1 MRGARTFCDTS
12 AVFSRAPPADA
23 RDPWC
28 RIHIQ
33 REKLMRV
40 PLTVRKLL
48 LGFVVVLVI
57 GLAAYLRFHHAKPVL
72 EVDYAGNRQVILWDS
87 SAEIREAIGTLKYGD
102 RLDVLDHFQQQVK
115 VRTTAGLIGWVAQS
129 DLLSVDLWQ
138 KMQDLEARA
147 SSAPVEA
154 RGSTRVI
161 SNLHVFPGRESPRLR
176 QIGKGIPV
184 EMFERQAVEVPAAAT
199 APALAAAHSDEGDA
213 PGAPAAT
220 RKEDWWLV
228 RAHLADQTTVAGW
241 VLGRFVGL
249 DVPPPLPDYASS
261 AGLRIAAWFEL
272 NRVAD
277 LSGGV
282 RPQYLVVGTR
292 GPEGQPCDFTQ
303 MRVFTWGKQ
312 SQRYE
317 TAFVA
322 SDLCGKLPVKLTR
335 APGGDASFT
344 FEDWSSGSSQQR
356 LYQMHQTSVRRVKE
370 PGEAPAKRKHTHG

>member
-1 MRGARTFCDTS
+1 MTHARIFCDTS
-12 AVFSRAPPADA
+12 AVFFQAWQPDP
-23 RDPWC
+23 RDRWC

-33 REKLMRV
+33 RENQMRV
-40 PLTVRKLL
+40 PLVIRKLL

-57 GLAAYLRFHHAKPVL
+57 SLAAYLRFHHSKPVL

-87 SAEIREAIGTLKYGD
+87 SAEIREPIGTLKYGD

-115 VRTTAGLIGWVAQS
+115 VRAATGQIGWVAQS

-138 KMQDLEARA
+138 KMQDLETRA
-147 SSAPVEA
+147 TASPVEA

-161 SNLHVFPGRESPRLR
+161 SNLHIVPGRESPRLR

-199 APALAAAHSDEGDA
+199 APTPAAAHGDEGDSA
-213 PGAPAAT
+213 GAPTAA
-220 RKEDWWLV
+220 RKEDWWLI
-228 RAHLADQTTVAGW
+228 RAHLTDQTTVAGW
-241 VLGRFVGL
+241 ILGRFVDL
-249 DVPPPLPDYASS
+249 DVPAPLPDYASS

-303 MRVFTWGKQ
+303 ARVFTWGKQ

-322 SDLCGKLPVKLTR
+322 SDLCGKLPVKLMR
-335 APGGDASFT
+335 AAGGDASFT
-344 FEDWSSGSSQQR
+344 FEDWSSGNSQQR
-356 LYQMHQTSVRRVKE
+356 LYQMHQTSVRRVRE
-370 PGEAPAKRKHTHG
+370 PGEAPAKRKHTHA

>member
-1 MRGARTFCDTS
+1 M
-12 AVFSRAPPADA
+12 
-23 RDPWC
+23 
-28 RIHIQ
+28 H
-33 REKLMRV
+33 V

-57 GLAAYLRFHHAKPVL
+57 CIAAYLRFHHSKPVL
-72 EVDYAGNRQVILWDS
+72 EVEYAGNRQVIVWDS

-102 RLDVLDHFQQQVK
+102 RLDVLDRFRQQVK
-115 VRTTAGLIGWVAQS
+115 VRAGPGLIGWVAQS

-138 KMQDLEARA
+138 KMQDLESRA
-147 SSAPVEA
+147 SSSPVEA
-154 RGSTRVI
+154 RGTTRVI

-176 QIGKGIPV
+176 QVGKGIPV
-184 EMFERQAVEVPAAAT
+184 EMFERQPVEVPAAAT
-199 APALAAAHSDEGDA
+199 APAPAVVHNDDGDA
-213 PGAPAAT
+213 PAAPAAT

-241 VLGRFVGL
+241 ILGRFVDL
-249 DVPPPLPDYASS
+249 DVPAPLPDYASS

-272 NRVAD
+272 NRVSD
-277 LSGGV
+277 LSGGM
-282 RPQYLVVGTR
+282 RPQYLVVGTK

-322 SDLCGKLPVKLTR
+322 SDLCGKLPMKLTR
-335 APGGDASFT
+335 TPGGDASFT
-344 FEDWSSGSSQQR
+344 FEDWNSGSSQQR
-356 LYQMHQTSVRRVKE
+356 LYEMHQTSVRRVRG
-370 PGEAPAKRKHTHG
+370 PGEAPVKRKQKHG

>member
-1 MRGARTFCDTS
+1 M
-12 AVFSRAPPADA
+12 
-23 RDPWC
+23 
-28 RIHIQ
+28 H
-33 REKLMRV
+33 V

-57 GLAAYLRFHHAKPVL
+57 CIAAYLRFHHSKPVL
-72 EVDYAGNRQVILWDS
+72 EVEYAGNRQVIVWDS
-87 SAEIREAIGTLKYGD
+87 NAEIREAIGTVKYGD
-102 RLDVLDHFQQQVK
+102 RLDVLDRFQQQVK
-115 VRTTAGLIGWVAQS
+115 VRTPPGLIGWVAQS

-138 KMQDLEARA
+138 KMQDLESRA
-147 SSAPVEA
+147 SSSPVEA
-154 RGSTRVI
+154 HGSTRVI

-176 QIGKGIPV
+176 QVGKGIPV

-199 APALAAAHSDEGDA
+199 APAPAAAHTDDADA
-213 PGAPAAT
+213 PAAPAAT

-228 RAHLADQTTVAGW
+228 RAHLADKTTVAGW
-241 VLGRFVGL
+241 ILGRFVDL
-249 DVPPPLPDYASS
+249 DVPAPLPDYASS

-272 NRVAD
+272 NRVPD
-277 LSGGV
+277 SSGGV
-282 RPQYLVVGTR
+282 RPQYLVVGTK

-322 SDLCGKLPVKLTR
+322 SDVCGKLPLKLTKT
-335 APGGDASFT
+335 PSGDASFT

-356 LYQMHQTSVRRVKE
+356 LYEMHQTSVRRVRG
-370 PGEAPAKRKHTHG
+370 PGEAPAKRKQKHG

>member
-1 MRGARTFCDTS
+1 M
-12 AVFSRAPPADA
+12 
-23 RDPWC
+23 
-28 RIHIQ
+28 H
-33 REKLMRV
+33 V

-57 GLAAYLRFHHAKPVL
+57 CLVAYLRFHHAKPVL
-72 EVDYAGNRQVILWDS
+72 EVAYVGNRQVILWDS

-102 RLDVLDHFQQQVK
+102 RLDVLGQFQQQLK
-115 VRTTAGLIGWVAQS
+115 VRTASGLIGWVSQS

-138 KMQDLEARA
+138 KMQDLEAKATA
-147 SSAPVEA
+147 SPVEA

-161 SNLHVFPGRESPRLR
+161 SNLHVVAGRESPRLR

-184 EMFERQAVEVPAAAT
+184 ELFERQAVEVPAAAI
-199 APALAAAHSDEGDA
+199 APTPAAAHGDEGDSA
-213 PGAPAAT
+213 GAPAAA
-220 RKEDWWLV
+220 RKEDWWMV

-241 VLGRFVGL
+241 ILGRFVDL
-249 DVPPPLPDYASS
+249 DVPAPLPDYASS

-277 LSGGV
+277 LSGGA

-292 GPEGQPCDFTQ
+292 GPEGQLCDFTQ

-335 APGGDASFT
+335 EPGGDASFT
-344 FEDWSSGSSQQR
+344 FEDWTSGSSQRR
-356 LYQMHQTSVRRVKE
+356 LYQMHQTSVRRVRQ
-370 PGEAPAKRKHTHG
+370 PGDAPAKRKQKHG

>member
-1 MRGARTFCDTS
+1 MTRTRTFCDTS
-12 AVFSRAPPADA
+12 AVYSPALSAGALD
-23 RDPWC
+23 RWC

-33 REKLMRV
+33 RENRMHV

-57 GLAAYLRFHHAKPVL
+57 CIAAYLRFHRSKPVL
-72 EVDYAGNRQVILWDS
+72 EVAYAGNRQVILWDS

-102 RLDVLDHFQQQVK
+102 RLDVLDHFQQQTR
-115 VRTTAGLIGWVAQS
+115 VRTTAGLLGWVAQS
-129 DLLSVDLWQ
+129 DLMSVDLWQ
-138 KMQDLEARA
+138 KMQDLEAMAKA
-147 SSAPVEA
+147 SPVEA

-161 SNLHVFPGRESPRLR
+161 SNLHIVPGRESPRLR

-184 EMFERQAVEVPAAAT
+184 EMFERQAVEIPAT
-199 APALAAAHSDEGDA
+199 AIAPTPAAAHSDEGDNA
-213 PGAPAAT
+213 GAPPAA

-241 VLGRFVGL
+241 ILGRFVDL

-277 LSGGV
+277 LSGGA

-303 MRVFTWGKQ
+303 ARVFTWGKQ

-322 SDLCGKLPVKLTR
+322 SDLCGKLPVKLTHT
-335 APGGDASFT
+335 PGGDASFA
-344 FEDWSSGSSQQR
+344 FEDWSPGSSQQR
-356 LYQMHQTSVRRVKE
+356 LYQMHQTSVRRVRQ
-370 PGEAPAKRKHTHG
+370 PGELPEKRKHTHG

>member
-1 MRGARTFCDTS
+1 MASARTFCDTW
-12 AVFSRAPPADA
+12 AVLSRALPAEA

-33 REKLMRV
+33 RENRMHV

-48 LGFVVVLVI
+48 VGFAVVLVI
-57 GLAAYLRFHHAKPVL
+57 CIAAYLRFHHSKPVL
-72 EVDYAGNRQVILWDS
+72 EVAYAGSRQAILWDS
-87 SAEIREAIGTLKYGD
+87 SAEIREPIGTLKYGD
-102 RLDVLDHFQQQVK
+102 RLDVLNHFQQQVK

-147 SSAPVEA
+147 TSSPVEA
-154 RGSTRVI
+154 RGATRVI
-161 SNLHVFPGRESPRLR
+161 SNLHIVAGRESPRLR

-199 APALAAAHSDEGDA
+199 PPTPAAAHSDEGDSA
-213 PGAPAAT
+213 GSPAAL

-241 VLGRFVGL
+241 ILGRFVDL
-249 DVPPPLPDYASS
+249 DIPAPLPDYASS

-277 LSGGV
+277 LSGGE

-292 GPEGQPCDFTQ
+292 GPEGQACDFTQ

-344 FEDWSSGSSQQR
+344 FEDWSSGNSQQR
-356 LYQMHQTSVRRVKE
+356 LYRMHQTSVRRVKG
-370 PGEAPAKRKHTHG
+370 PGEAPVKRKHAHG